1 MFAYEVM
8 SRRPISTNMLAR
20 TGSRRRSEMR
30 AGTWLP
36 TEIPGREPSSRGPN
50 NGPIHAADEPV
61 AQAGHKGEG
70 HRMCKVGADDADGR
84 QPRIEKEEHG
94 HGSTNSAWSLS
105 SAIAFQASLDVG
117 WEGWVGSCV
126 IRNAGEFNG
135 FLKPKICLFAEP
147 LRFAEGELILAPRT
161 SPFIRKHRS
170 RIRDYALA
178 RADNPTRISLRSGI
192 RPAQNLVDSVRY
204 A

>member
-1 MFAYEVM
+1 MDQSTLPM
-8 SRRPISTNMLAR
+8 SQWPRPATRVRGTACA
-20 TGSRRRSEMR
+20 RSE
-30 AGTWLP
+30 
-36 TEIPGREPSSRGPN
+36 
-50 NGPIHAADEPV
+50 
-61 AQAGHKGEG
+61 
-70 HRMCKVGADDADGR
+70 

-117 WEGWVGSCV
+117 WEGWVGSRV

-161 SPFIRKHRS
+161 SPFIRKHRG

-204 A
+204 ALECYDWNGSGGGVVALGLAP